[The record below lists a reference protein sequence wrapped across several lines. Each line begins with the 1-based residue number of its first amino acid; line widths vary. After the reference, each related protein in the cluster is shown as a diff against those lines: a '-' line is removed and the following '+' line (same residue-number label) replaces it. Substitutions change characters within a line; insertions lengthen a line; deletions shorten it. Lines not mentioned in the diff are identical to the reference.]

1 MQEAHLVQTDPAEQ
15 EQLCPRRSVGR
26 FGRGAHGNP
35 REGKGWG
42 AHVTDTT
49 LT

>member
-1 MQEAHLVQTDPAEQ
+1 MREAHLVQTDPAEQ
-15 EQLCPRRSVGR
+15 EQLCPCRSVSR
-26 FGRGAHGNP
+26 FGHGAHGNP
-35 REGKGWG
+35 QEGKGWG